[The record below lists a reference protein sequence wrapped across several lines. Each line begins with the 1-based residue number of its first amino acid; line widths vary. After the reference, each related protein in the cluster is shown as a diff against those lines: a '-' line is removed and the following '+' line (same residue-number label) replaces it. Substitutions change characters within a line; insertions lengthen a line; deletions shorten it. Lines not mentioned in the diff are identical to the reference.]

1 MASEYPHSLLLKM
14 IYIHFEEFCHHYAFK
29 NDDVSLGLPNVYR
42 SVRVKPTNCS
52 MICKYLFIDV
62 YRGGCLFQGNHIC
75 KVCVVRFL
83 KLVSSKVL
91 VKDQSVCTR

>member
-1 MASEYPHSLLLKM
+1 M
-14 IYIHFEEFCHHYAFK
+14 
-29 NDDVSLGLPNVYR
+29 
-42 SVRVKPTNCS
+42 KPTNCS
-52 MICKYLFIDV
+52 MIFKYLFIDV

-91 VKDQSVCTR
+91 VKDQSVCSR